1 MFRAAQLLAG
11 ASKRQMSTA
20 LKPITDPNVKLTGVF
35 INNKWEE
42 SCSGETFETV
52 NPTTGNV
59 ITRVAKGN
67 AVHVNRAVD
76 AARAAFHR
84 NAPWRTMDA
93 ANRGRLL
100 NKLADLI
107 ERDAVYIASLE
118 TLDNGK
124 PFTAS
129 YHIDI
134 PYSIDVLRYYAG
146 WADKNHGKTI
156 PVSGNFLATTRH
168 EPVGVCGQIIPWNF
182 PILMWA
188 WKIGPA
194 LATGNTV
201 VLKPAEQTPL
211 TALYAAELC
220 KEAGI
225 PPGVVNIVPGFG
237 DAGAAIAQHEGVDKV
252 AFTGSTEVGKLIQQ
266 ASGKTN
272 LKKVTLE
279 LGGKSPNIIM
289 DDCDLDL
296 AVEGAHMG
304 TFFNMG
310 QCCCAGT
317 RVYVHSKIYDQF
329 IEKSVKKAL
338 KRVVG
343 NPFDL
348 KTDHGPQIDK
358 EQLEKILCYIEVGK
372 KEGAKLATGGKRV
385 GDQGYFVEPT
395 IFTDVDDKMTIAR
408 EEIFGPVQQI
418 MKFDCLDEVI
428 DRANDSMY
436 GLAAAVFSNNINTI
450 NILSQSLQAGTV
462 WVNTYNTILP
472 QAPFGGYKMSGIGR
486 ELGEY
491 GLDAYT
497 QVKSIICSVPHK
509 MS

>member
-1 MFRAAQLLAG
+1 
-11 ASKRQMSTA
+11 MSA
-20 LKPITDPNVKLTGVF
+20 LPKPIVQPDVKLTGIF
-35 INNKWEE
+35 INNKWQE
-42 SCSGETFETV
+42 SSSKETFETV
-52 NPTTGNV
+52 NPTTGQT
-59 ITRVAKGN
+59 IARIAKGN
-67 AVHVNRAVD
+67 EEDINRAVE

-84 NAPWRTMDA
+84 NSPWRTMDA
-93 ANRGRLL
+93 SQRGRLL
-100 NKLADLI
+100 YKLADLI
-107 ERDAVYIASLE
+107 DRDATYIASLE

-124 PFTAS
+124 PFTSALS
-129 YHIDI
+129 VDVAF
-134 PYSIDVLRYYAG
+134 SSAVLRYFAG

-156 PVSGNFLATTRH
+156 PVDGSFLAYTRH

-182 PILMWA
+182 PLLMMA
-188 WKIGPA
+188 WKIAPS

-211 TALYAAELC
+211 TALYTAELC

-225 PPGVVNIVPGFG
+225 PAGVVNVVPGFG
-237 DAGAAIAQHEGVDKV
+237 DAGSALAHHEGVDKV

-266 ASGKTN
+266 TAGKTN

-289 DDCDLDL
+289 DDCNLDL

-317 RVYVHSKIYDQF
+317 RVYVHRNIYEEF
-329 IEKSVKKAL
+329 IEKSVKRTL
-338 KRVVG
+338 KRIVG
-343 NPFDL
+343 NPFDH
-348 KTDHGPQIDK
+348 KTEQGPQVDQ
-358 EQLEKILCYIEVGK
+358 EQLNRIMSYIEVGK

-385 GDQGYFVEPT
+385 GNQGYFVEPT
-395 IFTDVDDKMTIAR
+395 IFTDVDDNMTIAR

-418 MKFDCLDEVI
+418 MKFDSLDEVI
-428 DRANDSMY
+428 DRANDSNY
-436 GLAAAVFSNNINTI
+436 GLAAAVFSNNVDTVNT
-450 NILSQSLQAGTV
+450 LTQSLQAGTV
-462 WVNTYNTILP
+462 WVNTYNSIIS
-472 QAPFGGYKMSGIGR
+472 QAPFGGYKMSGNGR

-491 GLDAYT
+491 GLEAYT
-497 QVKSIICSVPHK
+497 QVKSVITAVPHK